1 METKGNLLLRGK
13 IMKRIFVTVSGLILL
28 FGLSACSGSASAS
41 PSTQTAN
48 AGISLSTETQGLL
61 PTDYDNAL
69 PVEMQL
75 IVGTFKLEGTQNA
88 VDAATAKE
96 LLPLWQAVQSLG
108 SSDSTSAIEMDA
120 LYKQIQETM
129 KPEQIAAIEEM
140 KLTRQDIA
148 SVSQEMGLNFQGG
161 GNSGNFTPEQR
172 ATAQANR
179 QSGQAFNGGGNFPGG
194 GPFGGGGPG
203 GGGGSNSGQRPTPA
217 PGQASQFRSNT
228 VFLNAI
234 IKLLQSK
241 AG

>member
-1 METKGNLLLRGK
+1 
-13 IMKRIFVTVSGLILL
+13 MKKKFLIIAGLML
-28 FGLSACSGSASAS
+28 FIGLSACSGAASAN
-41 PSTQTAN
+41 QA
-48 AGISLSTETQGLL
+48 TQGVGGSGNTGINLATESQGML

-75 IVGTFKLEGTQNA
+75 IVGTFKLEGTPNA

-96 LLPLWQAVQSLG
+96 LIPLWQAVQSLG

-129 KPEQIAAIEEM
+129 KPEQITAIEEM

-148 SVSQEMGLNFQGG
+148 SVAQEMGLNFQGG
-161 GNSGNFTPEQR
+161 GNTGNFTPEQR
-172 ATAQANR
+172 ATAQARR
-179 QSGQAFNGGGNFPGG
+179 QSGQGFDGGGNFPGG
-194 GPFGGGGPG
+194 GAFGGGPG
-203 GGGGSNSGQRPTPA
+203 GGGFNQGQRSTPA

-228 VFLNAI
+228 AFLNAI

>member
-1 METKGNLLLRGK
+1 
-13 IMKRIFVTVSGLILL
+13 MKRIFVTIGGLLLL

-41 PSTQTAN
+41 PATQAAN
-48 AGISLSTETQGLL
+48 AGVSLSTETQGLL
-61 PTDYDNAL
+61 PADYENAL
-69 PVEMQL
+69 PVELQL
-75 IVGTFKLEGTQNA
+75 IVGIFKLEGTPNA
-88 VDAATAKE
+88 VDAATAQE

-108 SSDSTSAIEMDA
+108 SSDSTSTIEMDA

-129 KPEQIAAIEEM
+129 KPGQIAAIEEM

-172 ATAQANR
+172 ATAQARR
-179 QSGQAFNGGGNFPGG
+179 QSGEGFNGGGNFPGG
-194 GPFGGGGPG
+194 EPFGGGGQGGPG
-203 GGGGSNSGQRPTPA
+203 GGGFNQGQRPTPA
-217 PGQASQFRSNT
+217 PGQASQFSSNT